1 MQDLLRFQLYVSVE
15 LATQIKDLTRFTT
28 LRFLVKTSNN
38 ILYERVV
45 YLLLINS
52 KQTNELIC

>member
-38 ILYERVV
+38 ILYERELSTC
-45 YLLLINS
+45 YL
-52 KQTNELIC
+52 